1 MVKESTIT
9 KPLKKESK
17 KSSIKKEKEIL
28 FNGNNN
34 FNEIWNNVED
44 EHIIAFKKRMEKNW
58 EVNIEPR
65 YKNAK

>member
-9 KPLKKESK
+9 KPLKKEFK

-28 FNGNNN
+28 FNGNND
-34 FNEIWNNVED
+34 FNEIWNNVEE

-58 EVNIEPR
+58 EVNIEPS